1 MKVSILQMPID
12 KGNIEHNLDAMSAML
27 EETMNSSNRPDAVLL
42 PELWNTGF
50 YPSPISE
57 FADSQDNW
65 KNHMGRLASEY
76 TVNIIAGSLAV

>member
-50 YPSPISE
+50 YPSPS
-57 FADSQDNW
+57 
-65 KNHMGRLASEY
+65 
-76 TVNIIAGSLAV
+76 VNLLTARIIGKTTWGALLQNTPSILLPVL

>member
-27 EETMNSSNRPDAVLL
+27 EKTMNSSNRPDAVLL

-65 KNHMGRLASEY
+65 KTTWDALLQNTPSILLP
-76 TVNIIAGSLAV
+76 VL